1 MRERAVTIAQRYNFA
16 SAMASYAELMRKLLP
31 S

>member
-1 MRERAVTIAQRYNFA
+1 VTIAQRYNFA
-16 SAMASYAELMRKLLP
+16 SAMASYAKLMRKLLR